1 LFTSDNEALEFTD
14 SHDFDEAHVALLLKF
29 GRRMDAADFLISKGQ
44 AFEAHEMLVL
54 DFENELAI
62 HRVTK
67 YVLNAL
73 WEHFSLALL
82 LPIAKNKRHMA
93 QELLCL
99 ATLLNDTMLSSNDR
113 DEVCHEFLP
122 AADSSQLT
130 GTRYPCFRLWRQWTY
145 RDSSSLAASSALNAQ
160 IMLLLF
166 YALIMF
172 SRFPLKPLS

>member
-44 AFEAHEMLVL
+44 AFEAHKMLVL

-93 QELLCL
+93 QELLRL

-113 DEVCHEFLP
+113 DEVCHEFS
-122 AADSSQLT
+122 AADPYQPT
-130 GTRYPCFRLWRQWTY
+130 GTRYPCLKLWCQWTY
-145 RDSSSLAASSALNAQ
+145 RDSSNLAASSALNVQ

-166 YALIMF
+166 YVLIMF